1 MFGELITTLLYGG
14 LLVDLEEFKT
24 WQSAVE
30 IHSKAR
36 KDFLE
41 DRSMILTMITDHLK
55 QFFDFDEIDFSENF
69 DKITLKFRVT
79 GAVIRADKIK
89 DLNMDWIIS
98 PFGMG
103 RYSLIIDVYPFG
115 LPNKD
120 IFWVDGEAMWDD

>member
-1 MFGELITTLLYGG
+1 M
-14 LLVDLEEFKT
+14 DLEELKS
-24 WQSAVE
+24 WQDAVE
-30 IHSKAR
+30 IHSKTR
-36 KDFLE
+36 RDYLE

-79 GAVIRADKIK
+79 GAIIRADKIK

-98 PFGMG
+98 PFSSMG
-103 RYSLIIDVYPFG
+103 RYALVIDVYPFG
-115 LPNKD
+115 LPNKN